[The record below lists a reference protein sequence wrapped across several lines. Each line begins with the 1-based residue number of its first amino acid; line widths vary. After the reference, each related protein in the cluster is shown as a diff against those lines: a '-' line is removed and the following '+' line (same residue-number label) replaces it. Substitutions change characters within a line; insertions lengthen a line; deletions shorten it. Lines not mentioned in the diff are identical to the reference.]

1 MVAAWTLAAQSAILE
16 KMIERIDPFLTT
28 WRWPALALAA
38 SLLMLAAAH
47 AFEAFALLLPCPLCL
62 RQREVYWA
70 VVAMT
75 GTALVLW
82 QIRQNPR
89 FILAFNIMLG
99 LVFLTGAVVAAY
111 HAGVEYKFWPAPSG
125 CTANIIDMDAVD
137 LSNLN
142 SRQGAPSCMDDPWK
156 GRYGLSMAGWNAVA
170 SLVLSAISFRAAG
183 ISLPKPRTLSAAE

>member
-1 MVAAWTLAAQSAILE
+1 MLA
-16 KMIERIDPFLTT
+16 RIDPLLTS
-28 WRWPALALAA
+28 WRWPVLALVA
-38 SLLMLAAAH
+38 SLAMLGAAH

-75 GTALVLW
+75 LTALVLW

-111 HAGVEYKFWPAPSG
+111 HAGVEYRFWPAPSG
-125 CTANIIDMDAVD
+125 CVATEAFDM
-137 LSNLN
+137 SNFDPSALN
-142 SRQGAPSCMDDPWK
+142 ERQGSPSCMDDPWQ
-156 GRYGLSMAGWNAVA
+156 GRYGLSMAGWNALI
-170 SLVLSAISFRAAG
+170 SLGLSAMSFRAAG
-183 ISLPKPRTLSAAE
+183 VSLPQPRSLSPAE